1 MIGLKKMQTTI
12 VHLIIISNKDQ
23 QLRINFQMKNFL
35 AFQISQ
41 KIKEIFQKDKIEVL
55 IGDLIQ
61 VKIKVKM
68 CHDLVMQLHLQIHKI
83 SERIKETLYLI
94 IKMMAIIK
102 QEVLIRIHKI
112 QVTRVYL
119 ETEEADHNGN

>member
-1 MIGLKKMQTTI
+1 MCIRD
-12 VHLIIISNKDQ
+12 S
-23 QLRINFQMKNFL
+23 
-35 AFQISQ
+35 
-41 KIKEIFQKDKIEVL
+41 L